1 MAKILIAEEMYRE
14 AVAELK
20 SGYDVH
26 FDPDLWKKPEDLA
39 AQVQTA
45 DALIVRNQTQ
55 VTRELVGQA
64 GKLKVVGRLGVGL
77 DNIDL
82 EACAA
87 ANVTVCPAT
96 GANAVSVAEY
106 VLTTAMILVRGA
118 YGATHRVIDGE
129 WPRFD
134 LVGREI
140 FEKSLGIVGLGS
152 IGQTVAEKAKA
163 LGLSVRAYDP
173 LLADDDPAW
182 NGIKRMQLDELAATS
197 DILTLHVPLIDAT
210 RNLVDAAFIG
220 RMKAGAILIN
230 TARGGIVDEAGVV
243 EALERGHLGGAAL
256 DVFAEEPL
264 GKDAGQIFADV
275 KNLILTPHIS
285 GVTSDSNRRVS
296 FVTAEN
302 VRQGLV
308 RHSTNQVK
316 D

>member
-55 VTRELVGQA
+55 VTRELVGRA

-82 EACAA
+82 DACAA

-152 IGQTVAEKAKA
+152 IGQTVAEKTKA

-197 DILTLHVPLIDAT
+197 DILTFQVPLIDAT

-220 RMKAGAILIN
+220 RMKASAILIN

-308 RHSTNQVK
+308 RHSTN
-316 D
+316 